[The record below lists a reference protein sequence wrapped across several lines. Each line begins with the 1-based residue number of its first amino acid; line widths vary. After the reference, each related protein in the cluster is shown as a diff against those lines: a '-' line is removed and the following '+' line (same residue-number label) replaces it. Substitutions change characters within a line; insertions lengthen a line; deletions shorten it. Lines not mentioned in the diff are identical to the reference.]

1 MTQLKI
7 KKVSKIKRFFC
18 DLFDFILASI
28 VTLVLFSLVF
38 QPLFNSTTKYKE
50 TYSSYYKALNETGL
64 YIYDSTKYTCNIIT
78 PSFSEGHDPVAK
90 DYYDFYHVKVSDFYN
105 ENGKPDRFF
114 ELQSKSKIFTYVEG
128 KFVLKEDATIKEVY
142 SFYISA
148 IKVATNEIFLEN
160 VENANLKKTLNSYYY
175 AMIFLSIITS
185 VLVLFVGVPL
195 LLDDGQTLGKKVFN
209 IKVASLKTGY
219 KVKIKTM
226 LYRQVIVIIVG
237 YIAGTFTFFLSTI
250 AFYVVS
256 CINKESKSIADI
268 LANTVLYDNVNP
280 EEGDEVL
287 YINIVEDEVSIKK

>member
-18 DLFDFILASI
+18 YLFDFILASI

-114 ELQSKSKIFTYVEG
+114 ELQSKSEIFTYVEG

-175 AMIFLSIITS
+175 AMIFLSLITS
-185 VLVLFVGVPL
+185 SLILFIGVPL

-287 YINIVEDEVSIKK
+287 YINIVEDEKSIKK